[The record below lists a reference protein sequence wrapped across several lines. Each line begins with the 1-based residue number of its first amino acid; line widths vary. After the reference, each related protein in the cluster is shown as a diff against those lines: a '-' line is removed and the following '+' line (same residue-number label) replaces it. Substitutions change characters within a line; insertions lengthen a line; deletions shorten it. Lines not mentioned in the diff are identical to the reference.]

1 MNLIDRL
8 TIAVVKARVQQKER
22 KIPAEVARARG
33 KTCSALLTAS
43 LELAI
48 KFDFSP
54 KLHDTKFNFHFI
66 IFLLKS

>member
-1 MNLIDRL
+1 MNLKYRL

-43 LELAI
+43 VELAI
-48 KFDFSP
+48 NLARIRYVCP
-54 KLHDTKFNFHFI
+54 
-66 IFLLKS
+66 